1 MKEQLQQI
9 SGLFSLLAKAF
20 AVLADQIVDVE
31 QPVVPVD
38 AVPVATLPE
47 LADEIPVTGPDG
59 GPPNEKSLV
68 EVLTRRINNSQTRRE
83 LDEAADEVRACRF
96 RNHISQ
102 ESRDTLAGLWQTQ
115 AQKLA
120 GKSTTPVAAKG

>member
-9 SGLFSLLAKAF
+9 SGLFSSLAKAF
-20 AVLADQIVDVE
+20 AVLADQIADVE
-31 QPVVPVD
+31 QPVVSVD

-68 EVLTRRINNSQTRRE
+68 EVLTRRINNSRTRTE
-83 LDEAADEVRACRF
+83 LDAAADEVRACRF

-102 ESRDTLAGLWQTQ
+102 ESRDTLASLWQTQ